1 MGEVRDATSMHVSF
15 YVYATQRLLMNSESI
30 SMFDFFEEV
39 HSIPPINKA
48 FFKGK
53 KLVVE
58 KSGSPL
64 ARRPTNSKL

>member
-1 MGEVRDATSMHVSF
+1 
-15 YVYATQRLLMNSESI
+15 
-30 SMFDFFEEV
+30 MFDFFEEV